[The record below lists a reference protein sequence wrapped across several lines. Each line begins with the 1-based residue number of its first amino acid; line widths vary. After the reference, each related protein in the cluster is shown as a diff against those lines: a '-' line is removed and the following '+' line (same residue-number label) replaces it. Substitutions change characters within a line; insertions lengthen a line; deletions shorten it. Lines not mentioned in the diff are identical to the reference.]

1 MIKLLYL
8 QSQKLDSLINQV
20 QSISQHTD
28 AWGDNL
34 SYFLTSLTVLASLAT
49 IFGLSGLLYEFKKDS
64 KKNTISLKRQKL
76 IVQDLIRHIF
86 INAAIMEV
94 VRIKMADNWGKL
106 HPVEGTF
113 SKFCVLDTDLQLD
126 RIEIKDNLYTEQH
139 NLSFLLRNY
148 NIHSTL
154 LEKHFND
161 PLYNSEEI
169 KIELDELWDRTVTI
183 SKKFLELCENTN
195 LEITTIS
202 VHDYIKKH
210 YDKKQKERTKPLPII
225 DIPDRTGNRDYFD
238 IEFNL
243 GERFDY
249 CIRAKFDDVRVIP
262 FQP

>member
-8 QSQKLDSLINQV
+8 QSEKLDSLLEQV
-20 QSISQHTD
+20 QSISKHTD

-49 IFGLSGLLYEFKKDS
+49 IFGLLGLLYEFKKDS
-64 KKNTISLKRQKL
+64 KKHTISLDLQKL

-86 INAAIMEV
+86 VNAAIMEV
-94 VRIKMADNWGKL
+94 VRIKMAGNWGKF

-113 SKFCVLDTDLQLD
+113 SKFCFLDTDLQLD
-126 RIEIKDNLYTEQH
+126 RIKIKDCFYKKQH

-169 KIELDELWDRTVTI
+169 KKELDELWNRTEEI
-183 SKKFLELCENTN
+183 SKDFIELCEVTK
-195 LEITTIS
+195 LGITTIS
-202 VHDYIKKH
+202 IHDYIEEHYEEQAKKR
-210 YDKKQKERTKPLPII
+210 KKPLPVI

-243 GERFDY
+243 GERFNY

-262 FQP
+262 FLP